1 MPTAAAA
8 TLDDPAEIAALA
20 VDFLHSLDNLPQE
33 VAHRVREIQ
42 HKDAKLH
49 ELLGKLAARE
59 TALRELL
66 ARPAGGSA
74 AASAAPVLSEADRIK
89 ADKLADKIRADYR
102 RADEWSA
109 AKEEAAVGLWR
120 AVHAH
125 HKRLQGEI
133 DKISPALIASVASSM
148 PAGSS
153 ASSDL
158 LGVGGVLTPGVAPVL
173 SGLSTSLADIAAA
186 ALSASASRHS
196 SPFAP
201 PGKKE
206 MPPLVRGSSSL
217 AAAARAGTP
226 STPTG
231 ASRKQQRPN
240 ATAATAP
247 GTSGAAVRNEGDV
260 RVEEEE
266 EAEKDETIYCS
277 CQRVSFGEMIG
288 CDSDACPFEWFHLS
302 CVGVTKPLPTTWYCN
317 TLPGRAEDVHGLTLV
332 AYFS

>member
-49 ELLGKLAARE
+49 GACGVAVQPVPLSRGGQRLTRLASTAELLGKLAARE

-277 CQRVSFGEMIG
+277 CQRVSFGEV
-288 CDSDACPFEWFHLS
+288 CTCFPPSLS
-302 CVGVTKPLPTTWYCN
+302 APL
-317 TLPGRAEDVHGLTLV
+317 LR
-332 AYFS
+332 